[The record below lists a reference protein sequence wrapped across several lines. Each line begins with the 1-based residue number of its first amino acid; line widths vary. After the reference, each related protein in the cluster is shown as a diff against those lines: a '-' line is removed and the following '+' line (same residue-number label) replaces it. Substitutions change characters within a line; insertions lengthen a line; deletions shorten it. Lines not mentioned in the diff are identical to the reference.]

1 MEWAIK
7 KPKNNSAKGKENE
20 SSSIKSVESDL
31 CYNQKVR
38 TRVSGWLLTHTSHHN
53 SSRTES
59 HFIRFFSPMT

>member
-20 SSSIKSVESDL
+20 SFSIKSVESDL

-38 TRVSGWLLTHTSHHN
+38 TRVSG
-53 SSRTES
+53 
-59 HFIRFFSPMT
+59 